1 VIEGGR
7 SDRGSSHT
15 DVRVDPFSMLAVLAV
30 MAVVLLVL
38 VVRGVQGAPPAE
50 DWGSLTGGS
59 VEVAPRSISGAAE
72 LPAATFT
79 VSADDTWSSIA
90 ARVAPDR
97 DPVEVA
103 RWLAMQ
109 NGGYQLVP
117 GQVLDISPQP

>member
-1 VIEGGR
+1 MIEGGR
-7 SDRGSSHT
+7 SGHRSGSA
-15 DVRVDPFSMLAVLAV
+15 DVRVDPLSMLAVVGV
-30 MAVVLLVL
+30 MAVVLLVV

-50 DWGSLTGGS
+50 DWASLADGSAEVAPGSLTG
-59 VEVAPRSISGAAE
+59 AAQ
-72 LPAATFT
+72 LPAATLT

-109 NGGYQLVP
+109 NGGYQLAP
-117 GQVLDISPQP
+117 GQVLDISAQP